1 MHNFHNSKIPNAFNS
16 FFTFVRQ
23 RHNYNTCL
31 ASKSTFMLPK
41 VRTNYGKFN
50 IRFFGPKVWNDIEEP
65 LKTLGFQTFKQK
77 LKLYLLNK
85 YK

>member
-1 MHNFHNSKIPNAFNS
+1 
-16 FFTFVRQ
+16 
-23 RHNYNTCL
+23 
-31 ASKSTFMLPK
+31 MLPK